1 MTMHHFHR
9 LLMLH
14 ALDILLSPGMEQ
26 SKAFIQH
33 GSTSVY
39 AHSVAVAL
47 TCLAIVHTL
56 HMHVDEHALVRGALL
71 HDYFLYDWHEKDASH
86 RWHGFTHP
94 KKALHN
100 ARRDFEIGKTE
111 EDMIASHMF
120 PLTGRPPSHKE
131 SWVLC
136 LADKVCSAKETVFRN
151 SGDRRDRKQ

>member
-1 MTMHHFHR
+1 
-9 LLMLH
+9 MLH
-14 ALDILLSPGMEQ
+14 ASDILLSPGMEQ

-86 RWHGFTHP
+86 RLHGFTHP

-120 PLTGRPPSHKE
+120 PLTGKPPSHKE

-151 SGDRRDRKQ
+151 SGDRRDRNK